1 MFILKAKTFTFNA
14 SENNQDKTININ
26 NSSNVKM
33 QNDEKSNND
42 TTTFEDIINIK
53 IAKSKIF
60 NEQRTKLEN

>member
-1 MFILKAKTFTFNA
+1 MFTSEARTSTLNA
-14 SENNQDKTININ
+14 GGNNQNKTININ

-42 TTTFEDIINIK
+42 ITTSEDIISIK

>member
-1 MFILKAKTFTFNA
+1 MSISKARISTFNA
-14 SENNQDKTININ
+14 SGNNQDKTVNIN
-26 NSSNVKM
+26 NSSDVKM
-33 QNDEKSNND
+33 QNDEKNNND

>member
-1 MFILKAKTFTFNA
+1 MFISRARISTFNA
-14 SENNQDKTININ
+14 SENNQSKTVNIN

-33 QNDEKSNND
+33 QNDEESNND

>member
-1 MFILKAKTFTFNA
+1 MFISKAKTFTFNA

-26 NSSNVKM
+26 NSSDVKM
-33 QNDEKSNND
+33 QNDEKNNNN

-60 NEQRTKLEN
+60 NEQRTKLKN

>member
-1 MFILKAKTFTFNA
+1 MFISETRTSILNA
-14 SENNQDKTININ
+14 SENNQSKTININ

-33 QNDEKSNND
+33 QNDEKNNND
-42 TTTFEDIINIK
+42 TTTFEDIISIK

>member
-1 MFILKAKTFTFNA
+1 MFILKARISTLNA
-14 SENNQDKTININ
+14 SGNNQNKTININ

-42 TTTFEDIINIK
+42 TTTFEDIISIK

-60 NEQRTKLEN
+60 NEQ

>member
-1 MFILKAKTFTFNA
+1 MFISETKISIFNA
-14 SENNQDKTININ
+14 SGNNQDKTVNIN

-33 QNDEKSNND
+33 QNDEKNSNN

-53 IAKSKIF
+53 IVKSKIF